1 MSRRTS
7 AAGHNLFA
15 PAELRFRDAVAAI
28 LTVDDGRYL
37 VQLRDDRPGVFY
49 PGHWGLF
56 GGAIEPGE
64 TPEAALRR
72 ELEEEIAFSPVDL
85 RPFTRMDFDF
95 SPFDAGRCVRLF
107 YEGMIEAARLPD
119 LRLGEGQRMEAVH
132 LPELL
137 IERPVAPYDSFALW
151 MHHTAR
157 GHGRLVGT
165 A

>member
-1 MSRRTS
+1 MG

-15 PAELRFRDAVAAI
+15 PLAGLQFRNAVAAI

-56 GGAIEPGE
+56 GGAVEDGE
-64 TPEAALRR
+64 TMEEALRR
-72 ELEEEIAFSPVDL
+72 ELMEEIGFAPADL
-85 RPFTRMDFDF
+85 RLFTRMDFDF
-95 SPFDAGRCVRLF
+95 TPFGAGQCWRIF
-107 YEGMIEAARLPD
+107 FEGTIEAARLPD
-119 LRLGEGQRMEAVH
+119 LRLGEGQRLEAVA

-137 IERPVAPYDSFALW
+137 VERPVAPYDSFALW
-151 MHHTAR
+151 MHHAAR
-157 GHGRLVGT
+157 GARP